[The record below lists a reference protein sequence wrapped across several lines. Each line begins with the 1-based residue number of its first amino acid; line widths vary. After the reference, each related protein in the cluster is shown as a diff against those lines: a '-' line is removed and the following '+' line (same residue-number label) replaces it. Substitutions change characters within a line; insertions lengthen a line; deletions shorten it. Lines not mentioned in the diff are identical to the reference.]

1 MKKLL
6 FAFLFSL
13 LFTFF
18 GTFLV
23 HAETTNTSTLSTSSV
38 DKYFRGTV
46 MTIVRD
52 GSNEVGDSFQDLR
65 VHIDSGDLKG
75 GEKEIRVI
83 DSADQKSRV
92 LGLNDKVIVLQ
103 STDLD
108 GKESFAVMD
117 LYRFPKVMILL
128 AIFFFIILWVVG
140 RRRGLLSLLAL
151 GWSVAVLM
159 LFIVPQI
166 AHGANPFL
174 VSVTGAFFI
183 VIVSIALG
191 HGLNRRTIIASV
203 GTLITLVLSVVIA
216 YLSIKFT
223 RSFGMGSEDAQFLLS
238 SPLGEIDLSGVLMAG
253 IIIGT
258 LGVLDDVTTAQAAAV
273 EEIHFAN
280 KSLSVRELYKRGM
293 SVGKEHIIALVNT
306 LVLAYAGASLP
317 VLLLLSIYV
326 QPIWVTLSSEMIV
339 EEVVRTLSG
348 SVSLILAVPITT
360 YLAAFVIGSKEK

>member
-1 MKKLL
+1 MKKFLL
-6 FAFLFSL
+6 TVL
-13 LFTFF
+13 LTVLCTFF
-18 GTFLV
+18 GV
-23 HAETTNTSTLSTSSV
+23 GMVQAET
-38 DKYFRGTV
+38 YFHGTV
-46 MTIVRD
+46 MTIVRNGVND
-52 GSNEVGDSFQDLR
+52 VGDSFQDVR
-65 VHIDSGDLKG
+65 VHIDSGDLEG
-75 GEKEIRVI
+75 VEKEIRIVES
-83 DSADQKSRV
+83 DEQKSRT
-92 LGLNDKVIVLQ
+92 LGLSDKVIVVQ
-103 STDLD
+103 STELD
-108 GKESFAVMD
+108 GKESFVIAD
-117 LYRFPKVMILL
+117 FYRFPKVMILL
-128 AIFFFIILWVVG
+128 GIFFLIILWIVG

-151 GWSVAVLM
+151 GWSIAVLM
-159 LFIVPQI
+159 LFIVPRI

-174 VSVTGAFFI
+174 ISILGAFFI

-191 HGLNRRTIIASV
+191 HGLNRRTIVASI
-203 GTLITLVLSVVIA
+203 GTLLTLILSVVIA

-223 RSFGMGSEDAQFLLS
+223 RSFGMGTEDAQFLLS
-238 SPLGEIDLSGVLMAG
+238 SPLGEIDLAGVLMAG

-293 SVGKEHIIALVNT
+293 SVGREHIIALVNT

-339 EEVVRTLSG
+339 EEIVRTLSG

-360 YLAAFVIGSKEK
+360 YLAALVIGSKEK